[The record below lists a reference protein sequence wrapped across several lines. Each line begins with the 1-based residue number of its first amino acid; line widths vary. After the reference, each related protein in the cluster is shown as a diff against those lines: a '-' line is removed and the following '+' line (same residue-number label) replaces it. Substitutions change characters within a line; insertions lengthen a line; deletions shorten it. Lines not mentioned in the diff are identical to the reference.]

1 MVSHTENPLVAVD
14 QGLLRGVHEG
24 GVLSWKGIP
33 YAAPPIGEWRLRAPR
48 APESFDGVRDC
59 SRFGPIAP
67 QNEHGPLPID
77 PGLTIDED
85 CLTLNVF
92 APAADAG
99 RPRPVMVWI
108 HGGAYY
114 LGSSGQRMFDPARLV
129 ERGDVVVVTFNYRL
143 GALGFLDF
151 SAFSTEE
158 HPFDTNLGLRD
169 QIAALIWVRDN
180 IAAFGGDPG
189 DVTLFGESAGGGSV
203 TTLMTSPQAEG
214 LFHRAIAESSPAT
227 SVYGSARAESIA
239 ESFLELL
246 DIAPADAGRLRDL
259 PVDVLTK
266 ACIELVQQVPAR
278 VPGTL
283 AVAPTV
289 DGDVVP
295 HYPVAAFRK
304 GLAHRIPLL
313 IGTNK
318 DEASMF
324 RLMKSP
330 LMPITPDAVHQMFVA
345 IAADHPDLPA
355 DEEQEVAAAYPDY
368 PMKRSAMEISRDA
381 AFRMPTL
388 WIAEAHSR
396 VAPTWLYRFDYATPF
411 LRAARIGA
419 THGTEVPYVFG
430 NFGVVPHDPTFKLGG
445 HRTAGHVSE
454 RIQHRWL
461 SFATEG
467 TPDGTRAEIGWPR
480 YDEADRTTLLIGRSD
495 AVVDDPDRE
504 LRRAWGEEVIGF
516 T

>member
-1 MVSHTENPLVAVD
+1 MVPSTDSPLVTIA
-14 QGLLRGVHEG
+14 QGTARGVRLAG
-24 GVLSWKGIP
+24 ALVWKGIP
-33 YAAPPIGEWRLRAPR
+33 YAAPPIGDRRFRAPG
-48 APESFDGVRDC
+48 AAEAWEGVRDC
-59 SRFGPIAP
+59 SVFGPIAP

-77 PGLTIDED
+77 PGLTVDED
-85 CLTLNVF
+85 CLSLNVW
-92 APAADAG
+92 APERPQN

-114 LGSSGQRMFDPARLV
+114 LGSSAQRMFDACHLV
-129 ERGDVVVVTFNYRL
+129 ERGDVVVVTINYRL

-151 SAFSTEE
+151 SSFSTAEQ
-158 HPFDTNLGLRD
+158 PFDTNLGLRD
-169 QIAALIWVRDN
+169 QIEALKWVRAN
-180 IAAFGGDPG
+180 IAAFGGDPA
-189 DVTLFGESAGGGSV
+189 DVTLFGESAGGGAV
-203 TTLMTSPQAEG
+203 TTLMTSPAAEG

-227 SVYGSARAESIA
+227 SVYGSERAASIA
-239 ESFLELL
+239 ESFLELIGL
-246 DIAPADAGRLRDL
+246 APAEVGRLRDL
-259 PVDVLTK
+259 PVDVLTA
-266 ACIELVQQVPAR
+266 ACVELVQQVPAR

-295 HYPVAAFRK
+295 HYPVAAFRH
-304 GLAHRIPLL
+304 GLAHKVPLL

-345 IAADHPDLPA
+345 IAADHPDLPV
-355 DEEQEVAAAYPDY
+355 DEEQQVEAAYPDY
-368 PMKRSAMEISRDA
+368 PKKRSAMEISRDA

-430 NFGVVPHDPTFKLGG
+430 NFGVVPRDPTFKLGG
-445 HRTAGHVSE
+445 RRTAAHVSD
-454 RIQHRWL
+454 RIQRRWL
-461 SFATEG
+461 SFASAG
-467 TPDGTRAEIGWPR
+467 NPDGGETETPWPR
-480 YDEADRTTLLIGRSD
+480 YDETDRATLLIRNAD
-495 AVVDDPDRE
+495 AVVADPDRD

>member
-1 MVSHTENPLVAVD
+1 MVEFTGNPIVTTA
-14 QGLLRGVHEG
+14 QGQVRGVVDG
-24 GVLSWKGIP
+24 ISVSWKGIP
-33 YAAPPIGEWRLRAPR
+33 YATPPVGELRLRAPQPP
-48 APESFDGVRDC
+48 APWNGVADG
-59 SRFGPIAP
+59 SQFGAIAP

-85 CLTLNVF
+85 CLTLNVWSRSE
-92 APAADAG
+92 PAA

-114 LGSSGQRMFDPARLV
+114 LGSSGQRMFDATRLV
-129 ERGDVVVVTFNYRL
+129 EQGDVVVVTFNYRI

-151 SAFSTEE
+151 SSFSTGSDS
-158 HPFDTNLGLRD
+158 FDTNLGLRD
-169 QIAALIWVRDN
+169 QIAALRWVRTN
-180 IAAFGGDPG
+180 IAIFGGDPSN
-189 DVTLFGESAGGGSV
+189 VTLFGESAGAGAV
-203 TTLMTSPQAEG
+203 TTLMTSPHAAG
-214 LFHRAIAESSPAT
+214 LFHRALAESSPAT
-227 SVYGSARAESIA
+227 SVYGSQRAATIA
-239 ESFLELL
+239 AEFLDILEL
-246 DIAPADAGRLRDL
+246 PAAQVGRLREI
-259 PVDVLTK
+259 PAAELTQ
-266 ACIELVQQVPAR
+266 ACVELVQQIPAQ

-295 HYPVAAFRK
+295 RYPVAAFRK

-330 LMPITPDAVHQMFVA
+330 LMPITPDAVHQMFTA
-345 IAADHPDLPA
+345 IAADNPNLRP
-355 DEEQEVAAAYPDY
+355 DEEQAVTAAYPKY
-368 PMKRSAMEISRDA
+368 PSKRSAREISRDA

-396 VAPTWLYRFDYATPF
+396 VAPTWLYRFDFATPF

-430 NFGVVPHDPTFKLGG
+430 NFGVVPRDPTFKLGG
-445 HRTAGHVSE
+445 RKTASVVSQ
-454 RIQHRWL
+454 RIQRRWL
-461 SFATEG
+461 SFATKG
-467 TPDGTRAEIGWPR
+467 RPDGIDGQPDWLP
-480 YDEADRTTLLIGRSD
+480 YDEADRATLLIGKSD
-495 AVVDDPDRE
+495 SVESDPDGD

-516 T
+516 S

>member
-1 MVSHTENPLVAVD
+1 
-14 QGLLRGVHEG
+14 
-24 GVLSWKGIP
+24 
-33 YAAPPIGEWRLRAPR
+33 
-48 APESFDGVRDC
+48 
-59 SRFGPIAP
+59 
-67 QNEHGPLPID
+67 
-77 PGLTIDED
+77 
-85 CLTLNVF
+85 
-92 APAADAG
+92 
-99 RPRPVMVWI
+99 
-108 HGGAYY
+108 
-114 LGSSGQRMFDPARLV
+114 
-129 ERGDVVVVTFNYRL
+129 
-143 GALGFLDF
+143 
-151 SAFSTEE
+151 
-158 HPFDTNLGLRD
+158 
-169 QIAALIWVRDN
+169 
-180 IAAFGGDPG
+180 
-189 DVTLFGESAGGGSV
+189 
-203 TTLMTSPQAEG
+203 
-214 LFHRAIAESSPAT
+214 
-227 SVYGSARAESIA
+227 
-239 ESFLELL
+239 
-246 DIAPADAGRLRDL
+246 
-259 PVDVLTK
+259 
-266 ACIELVQQVPAR
+266 
-278 VPGTL
+278 
-283 AVAPTV
+283 
-289 DGDVVP
+289 
-295 HYPVAAFRK
+295 
-304 GLAHRIPLL
+304 
-313 IGTNK
+313 
-318 DEASMF
+318 
-324 RLMKSP
+324 
-330 LMPITPDAVHQMFVA
+330 MPITPDAVHQMFVA